1 MATMLSLFDGSGG
14 FPLAGALCGITP
26 KYASEVEPY
35 YAGFM
40 KNPVVL
46 LIMLVIG
53 TMLTVLLSED

>member
-1 MATMLSLFDGSGG
+1 MKNIFKTLGLMLFGFACGG
-14 FPLAGALCGITP
+14 LGQFG
-26 KYASEVEPY
+26 Y